1 MQVVTT
7 VHTVLCTSSMV
18 IFLSLRE
25 QEMLMCEYVSTYH
38 NVSFITA
45 WCDVVYVFM
54 CTRERVSCTL
64 SMVIFFKSACTRVV

>member
-1 MQVVTT
+1 MQVVAS

-38 NVSFITA
+38 NVSF
-45 WCDVVYVFM
+45 
-54 CTRERVSCTL
+54 REREREKEKEKEKERVSCTL

>member
-1 MQVVTT
+1 MQVVAS

-38 NVSFITA
+38 NVSLLHGVM
-45 WCDVVYVFM
+45 WYM
-54 CTRERVSCTL
+54 CSCVHERERERESV
-64 SMVIFFKSACTRVV
+64 MYFKYGNIF